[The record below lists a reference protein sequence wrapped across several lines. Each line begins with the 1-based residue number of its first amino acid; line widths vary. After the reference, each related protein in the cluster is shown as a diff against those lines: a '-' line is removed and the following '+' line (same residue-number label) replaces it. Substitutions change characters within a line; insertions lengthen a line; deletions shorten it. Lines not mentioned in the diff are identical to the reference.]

1 MKKTNK
7 INKIKINN
15 NNLIKNIKN
24 KINTTI
30 KKISSFSLK
39 AFVVKKYKAIKN
51 YNYKQYGKT
60 NILFFSTVISLV
72 LNDVILRAM
81 TVGNIFDFKPIL
93 GDLAVL
99 LIVLSPAYL
108 FKPKKRIIYLS
119 IISIIFTAV
128 CIINSIYYTYYSS
141 FASVSLLSASLQ
153 VVDVADAVTK
163 NVMQLRDFIYVW
175 QPLFVMLLYF
185 YLRRKNYFS
194 LVEKVERG
202 KKRVVATL
210 GIGITILLVFIMSLT
225 SLEIGR
231 FIKQWNREFIVMKF
245 GIFVYQV
252 NDIFV
257 SIEPRINAAFG
268 YDKAVKKVKTYYDEN
283 PVTSYTN
290 KYTNIFK
297 GKNLLIIH
305 GESIQQFV
313 IGLKINGLEVTP
325 NLNKLTKE
333 GLYFSNFYSQAG
345 VGTSSDTE
353 FTLNTSLLP
362 STNGTVFVS
371 YWDREYVSIPKL
383 LKEQGYYAF
392 SMHGNKADMWNRAV
406 MHKSLGYDRLY
417 SKKDYKIDDV
427 IGLGLSDKS
436 FFSQSVPMIKK
447 ISEKHQN
454 FYGTMIMLSNH
465 TPFDDVEKY
474 GEFSVTMSKTIT
486 DEDGTTR
493 VIEMPYMQ
501 GTDLGNYLKSVH
513 YADAA
518 LGEFMTELDT
528 AGILENT
535 VIALYGDHDARLPA
549 ADYKLL
555 YNYDPI
561 TDELKDVNDPTYKD
575 MDYYDYEINRR
586 VPFFIWTK
594 DKKVSGEVT
603 KVMGMDDVL
612 PTLGNMYGFSS
623 QYTLGNDIFNIKDNS
638 VIFPNG
644 NWVTQDVYYNG
655 QKQEF
660 KVLNDTSVISQEY
673 IDKYNKETVDKIEV
687 SNSIIV
693 YDYIRKTKEA
703 QAVLESTKW

>member
-1 MKKTNK
+1 MKRVKQLDKQKKDNFIKCIKTK
-7 INKIKINN
+7 F
-15 NNLIKNIKN
+15 NNLIKSIKEFN
-24 KINTTI
+24 LKTFVINRI
-30 KKISSFSLK
+30 
-39 AFVVKKYKAIKN
+39 KAIKK
-51 YNYKQYGKT
+51 YNYKQYRKT
-60 NILFFSTVISLV
+60 NILFFSTIISLV
-72 LNDVILRAM
+72 INDVILRAM
-81 TVGNIFDFKPIL
+81 TVGNVFDFKPIL

-99 LIVLSPAYL
+99 LLVLAPAY
-108 FKPKKRIIYLS
+108 FIKPRKRIIYYS
-119 IISIIFTAV
+119 IASILLTAV

-163 NVMQLRDFIYVW
+163 NVMQLRDFIYIW
-175 QPLFVMLLYF
+175 QPLFVILLF
-185 YLRRKNYFS
+185 IYLKRKNYFN
-194 LVEKVERG
+194 LVEKVEKS

-210 GIGITILLVFIMSLT
+210 GIGVSVLLVFIMSLT

-245 GIFVYQV
+245 GTYIYQV
-252 NDIFV
+252 NDVFV
-257 SIEPRINAAFG
+257 SIEPRINAVFG
-268 YDKAVKKVKTYYDEN
+268 YDAAAKKVKTYYEEN
-283 PVTSYTN
+283 PVVKTTN

-297 GKNLLIIH
+297 DKNLLVIH

-313 IGLKINGLEVTP
+313 IGLKINGVEVTP
-325 NLNKLTKE
+325 NLNRLTKE

-353 FTLNTSLLP
+353 FTINTSLLP

-371 YWDREYVSIPKL
+371 YWNREYVSIPKL

-406 MHKSLGYDRLY
+406 MHKSLGYDRFY
-417 SKKDYKIDDV
+417 SKVDYKIDDV

-436 FFSQSVPMIKK
+436 FFRQSVPMIKK
-447 ISEKHQN
+447 ISEKYQN

-474 GEFSVTMSKTIT
+474 GDFPVTMSKTVT
-486 DEDGTTR
+486 KEDGTTS
-493 VIEMPYMQ
+493 VVEMPYME
-501 GTDLGNYLKSVH
+501 GTELGNYLKSVH

-518 LGEFMTELDT
+518 LGEFMDELDA

-549 ADYKLL
+549 ADYKRL
-555 YNYDPI
+555 YNYDP
-561 TDELKDVNDPTYKD
+561 TTGELKDDTDPTYKD
-575 MDYYDYEINRR
+575 VDYYAYEINRK

-623 QYTLGNDIFNIKDNS
+623 PYALGNDIFSVQDNS

-644 NWVTQDVYYNG
+644 NWLTQDVYYNG

-660 KVLNDTSVISQEY
+660 KVLNDKSVISQEY
-673 IDKYNKETVDKIEV
+673 IDKYNKEATDKIEV
-687 SNSIIV
+687 SNNIIV
-693 YDYIRKTKEA
+693 YDYIKKTKEA
-703 QAVLESTKW
+703 QTVLESTKW